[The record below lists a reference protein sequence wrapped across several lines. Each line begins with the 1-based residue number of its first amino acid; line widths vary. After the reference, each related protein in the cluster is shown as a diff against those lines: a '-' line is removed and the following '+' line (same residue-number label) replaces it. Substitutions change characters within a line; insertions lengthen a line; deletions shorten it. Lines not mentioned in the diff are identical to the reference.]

1 MQGMDS
7 QGVDAQGIDAQ
18 GVDAQGV
25 DAQAAV
31 GRGIDA
37 QAAQPPRPA
46 ALSHQLDTLS
56 LHGER
61 LLEARVVEGELTA
74 RMAEQVSLPGR

>member
-1 MQGMDS
+1 MDS
-7 QGVDAQGIDAQ
+7 QGVDT
-18 GVDAQGV
+18 
-25 DAQAAV
+25 QAAV
-31 GRGIDA
+31 GRGTEA
-37 QAAQPPRPA
+37 QAAQPQRPA

-74 RMAEQVSLPGR
+74 STAQQVSLPGR